1 MTRPG
6 RARMDGEPVRDWRA
20 VRVWEGMS
28 HYAARRAAL
37 ELGCRV
43 EVGHRHGE
51 ERFSNP
57 LHPRA
62 LVSHAARKDASKAL
76 VSWLR
81 ELLEVLH
88 VLDKWWARRPVAISS
103 GIAARTDPAT
113 SRAAGRQIRRSGRE
127 RSQALEV
134 LEAIQRRPGLTTR
147 ELAAAEGL
155 DRYVVARRVSW
166 LEVHGLARRGAARP
180 DRISGR
186 TAEEWYPAEIGGA
199 GGRF

>member
-1 MTRPG
+1 MG
-6 RARMDGEPVRDWRA
+6 GGGA
-20 VRVWEGMS
+20 VRRPEAQLAIFG
-28 HYAARRAAL
+28 ADAPAL
-37 ELGCRV
+37 ELV
-43 EVGHRHGE
+43 
-51 ERFSNP
+51 
-57 LHPRA
+57 
-62 LVSHAARKDASKAL
+62 
-76 VSWLR
+76 
-81 ELLEVLH
+81 
-88 VLDKWWARRPVAISS
+88 ARRCPTP
-103 GIAARTDPAT
+103 IAARTDPAT

>member
-103 GIAARTDPAT
+103 GLDRVRFPDEGQREGASLSGAAARAASGHPHAT
-113 SRAAGRQIRRSGRE
+113 GSADG
-127 RSQALEV
+127 
-134 LEAIQRRPGLTTR
+134 
-147 ELAAAEGL
+147 
-155 DRYVVARRVSW
+155 
-166 LEVHGLARRGAARP
+166 
-180 DRISGR
+180 
-186 TAEEWYPAEIGGA
+186 
-199 GGRF
+199 